1 MANLSDA
8 FGTVRVDGVGKEF
21 LEFLDAVQ
29 GTEEKAYYKLVDI
42 EDYREV
48 EPDEKNNLEFKFQT
62 FGRWSY
68 GANLEGYLRGEW
80 MNGESRGA
88 WEKLIDALR
97 DSGGFIEVDYKDSDT
112 AMDWMGDGVAVLR
125 VSSEYGGDI
134 EFHDSFES
142 ENITLEKY
150 AEQQGFTEYEA
161 LEYVY
166 GDEVADKYKEYCDA
180 EEAKGNTPAKPD
192 TWYESIYEDE

>member
-1 MANLSDA
+1 M
-8 FGTVRVDGVGKEF
+8 GKEF

-29 GTEEKAYYKLVDI
+29 GTDAYYVLADKSDY
-42 EDYREV
+42 EDV
-48 EPDEKNNLEFKFQT
+48 KPDEKNNLEFNFQT
-62 FGRWSY
+62 SGRWSY
-68 GANLEGYLRGEW
+68 GNNLEGYLNGAW
-80 MNGESRGA
+80 MNNENQGA

-97 DSGGFIEVDYKDSDT
+97 DSGGCIEVDYKDSDT
-112 AMDWMGDGVAVLR
+112 AMDWMGEGVAVLR
-125 VSSEYGGDI
+125 VSSEEGGGI
-134 EFHDSFES
+134 EFNDSFES

-180 EEAKGNTPAKPD
+180 QEAKGHTPANPD
-192 TWYESIYEDE
+192 TWYDTEYQEED

>member
-1 MANLSDA
+1 M
-8 FGTVRVDGVGKEF
+8 GKEF

-42 EDYREV
+42 EDYKDV

-62 FGRWSY
+62 AGRWSY
-68 GANLEGYLRGEW
+68 GNNLEGYLNGSW
-80 MNGESRGA
+80 MNNENQGA

-97 DSGGFIEVDYKDSDT
+97 DSGGCVEVDYKDSDA
-112 AMDWMGDGVAVLR
+112 AMGWMDEGVATLR
-125 VSSEYGGDI
+125 VSSEEGGGI
-134 EFHDSFES
+134 EFNDSFES

-180 EEAKGNTPAKPD
+180 EEAKGNTPADLEK
-192 TWYESIYEDE
+192 WYESIYEDE

>member
-1 MANLSDA
+1 M
-8 FGTVRVDGVGKEF
+8 
-21 LEFLDAVQ
+21 
-29 GTEEKAYYKLVDI
+29 VDI

-48 EPDEKNNLEFKFQT
+48 EPDEKNNLEFT
-62 FGRWSY
+62 FSTSGRWSY
-68 GANLEGYLRGEW
+68 GNNLEGYLKGEW
-80 MNGESRGA
+80 MNGENRGA
-88 WEKLIDALR
+88 WEKLIGALR
-97 DSGGFIEVDYKDSDT
+97 DSGGFIEIGYKDSDT
-112 AMDWMGDGVAVLR
+112 AMDWMGEGVAVLR
-125 VSSEYGGDI
+125 VNSEEGGDI

-166 GDEVADKYKEYCDA
+166 GDEVADKYKEYCET

-192 TWYESIYEDE
+192 TWYENIYEDE